1 MTNNLVFIYIKIK
14 NKGQRF
20 EVEMVRAH
28 VSLKVLEG
36 RLWWDGTVVS
46 GYAVLREEYTKC
58 NASLWPET
66 GYTDFTC
73 KEKKRKYWKP
83 KVWCSSKESGD
94 RANRMRLNCYGFK
107 TRGVQVQTFFSLVQQ
122 HAPKCGRN
130 YSVFWSTAADC
141 TAVAAVVTSSFLY
154 SFKCSL
160 K

>member
-73 KEKKRKYWKP
+73 KEKK
-83 KVWCSSKESGD
+83 E
-94 RANRMRLNCYGFK
+94 NIEN
-107 TRGVQVQTFFSLVQQ
+107 Q
-122 HAPKCGRN
+122 KC
-130 YSVFWSTAADC
+130 SVFKGEWRQSEQDETELLR
-141 TAVAAVVTSSFLY
+141 V
-154 SFKCSL
+154 
-160 K
+160 